1 MCSLKWPALAPLRK
15 LAQHGGMEYKKPFD
29 AFAQSAHEKAQAA
42 IDHATEVR
50 IGAAEELGK
59 KHAEKTA
66 GEPQLIADGNLE
78 RCSVCGYPF
87 PADVKPSM
95 SVAFADHLRKAQHQ
109 PG

>member
-1 MCSLKWPALAPLRK
+1 
-15 LAQHGGMEYKKPFD
+15 MEYKKPSG
-29 AFAQSAHEKAQAA
+29 AFSRSAQEKAQAA

-50 IGAAEELGK
+50 IRAAEELRK

-66 GEPQLIADGNLE
+66 GEPHLIADGNLE

-109 PG
+109 TG